1 MSDPAVRA
9 VELEMPC
16 SKCDQPYTS
25 HITAAML
32 GTLERAGVRPE
43 EIVQAVERG
52 VLRWEITC
60 RGCAVAAS
68 N

>member
-1 MSDPAVRA
+1 MKTDVQA

-16 SKCDQPYTS
+16 SRCGENHTT

-32 GTLERAGVRPE
+32 GLLEQAGVRPE
-43 EIVQAVERG
+43 KVVEAVERG
-52 VLRWEITC
+52 VLRLQISC
-60 RGCAVAAS
+60 RPCTVAAS

>member
-1 MSDPAVRA
+1 MTDVQA
-9 VELEMPC
+9 VEIERPC
-16 SKCDQPYTS
+16 SKCGDRHKS

-52 VLRWEITC
+52 VLRWQITC
-60 RGCAVAAS
+60 QPCALAAS